1 MTDAQFVAS
10 VRKLLADYDRKLIG
24 FVGDSHLAVP
34 DWSVLL
40 GVDADNR
47 AVSGARLSEILHQVD
62 LLGDVRLC
70 FVMGGKNDIDAG
82 RTAAQVAADQL
93 AVCAKLKARGIKP
106 VLMTMFYVASSYPN
120 GAFINGVVNPVA
132 NHTYQP
138 SLDAGYVW
146 LNVVDSVCD
155 GNVLLPQHTS
165 DGCHL
170 NASGRA
176 KILHPMRSVLVWSS
190 T

>member
-1 MTDAQFVAS
+1 MNDAQFIAS
-10 VRKLLADYDRKLIG
+10 VRKLLADYDRKLFG

-34 DWSVLL
+34 NWSVLL
-40 GVDADNR
+40 GVVADNR
-47 AVSGARLSEILHQVD
+47 AVSGARLSEILRQVD
-62 LLGDVRLC
+62 LLGDVGLC

-82 RTAAQVAADQL
+82 RTALQIAADQL

-106 VLMTMFYVASSYPN
+106 VLMTMFYVSASYPN
-120 GAFINGVVNPVA
+120 GSHINRVVNPVA

-138 SLDAGYVW
+138 CIDAGYVW
-146 LNVVDSVCD
+146 LNVVDAVCE

-176 KILHPMRSVLVWSS
+176 KILHPMRASLSS